1 MIDFGKPLGMGCLRL
16 PLFDEKEP
24 DKIDMEKAKRH
35 IDMFMAHGYKYYDTS
50 YVYHKGN
57 SERALGELLVDRYPR
72 DSYLISTKMPIKWMN
87 KPEQMELQFQ
97 EQLERL
103 HLDVIDFYLIHMM
116 ERETYARCEK
126 WGAFDFLMKKRAEG
140 KFKEFGISFHDTPE
154 YLDEVLTGHP
164 EIDFVMLQINYVDW
178 VSKSIRAKESYEVA
192 LKHNKPIVVMEPCK
206 GGTLAVMPEKAEALM
221 KAYAPDVSL
230 ASWAYRFV
238 GTLPGVR
245 MVLAGMP
252 ATEFLQDNL
261 KTFDDLKPLNE
272 EELRIIDSAIGI
284 INENTVIPC
293 TGCRYCEEHGCPK
306 LIPIADYLELINDMK
321 RYENSSNAGNLN
333 RVNIQADYYESW
345 VLNGAGAASSCISC
359 KKCEQ
364 VCPQHL
370 PIAQHLAEYVV
381 PLLEN
386 WVHKA

>member
-24 DKIDMEKAKRH
+24 EKIDMEKAKKH
-35 IDMFMAHGYKYYDTS
+35 IDIFMANGYKYFDTS
-50 YVYHKGN
+50 YVYHKGY
-57 SERALGELLVDRYPR
+57 SEKALGELLVDRYPR
-72 DSYLISTKMPIKWMN
+72 DSFLLSTKMPIKWMTR
-87 KPEQMELQFQ
+87 PEQMELQFQ
-97 EQLERL
+97 EQLDRV
-103 HLDVIDFYLIHMM
+103 HLEQIDFYLIHMM

-126 WGAFDFLMKKRAEG
+126 WGAFEFLMKKRAEG
-140 KFKEFGISFHDTPE
+140 KFREFGISFHDTPE
-154 YLDEVLTGHP
+154 YLDEVLTNHP

-178 VSKSIRAKESYEVA
+178 ENKAIRAKESYEIA
-192 LKHNKPIVVMEPCK
+192 LKHNMPIVVMEPCK
-206 GGTLAVMPEKAEALM
+206 GGTLAVMPGEAEALM
-221 KAYAPDVSL
+221 KAYNTDDSL

-252 ATEFLQDNL
+252 ATEFLEDNI
-261 KTFDDLKPLNE
+261 KTFNNLKPLDE
-272 EELRIIDSAIGI
+272 EEQKIINKVIEI

-293 TGCRYCEEHGCPK
+293 TGCRYCEEHGCPQQ
-306 LIPIADYLELINDMK
+306 IPIVDYFELINDMK
-321 RYENSSNAGNLN
+321 RFENSSNAGNLN

-345 VLNGAGAASSCISC
+345 VMNGAGPASSCISC
-359 KKCEQ
+359 KKCEK